1 MLTECIGSV
10 RPLDED
16 AMREA
21 RRRQERLTKPPGSLG
36 RLEELA
42 IRLAGM
48 TGRVRH
54 PRMQQKV
61 VILMAADHGI
71 TAEGVSAYP
80 AEVTAQMMSS
90 FARGTAAINVLAR
103 TMGARVVAVDIG
115 VKGSLEGC
123 EVRKVGPGTRNFLIE
138 PAMSR
143 AEAIRAVETG
153 ISIVGEEFAR
163 GLDLLATGDMGIG
176 NTTASSAITAVL
188 CGRPPAEVTGSG
200 TGLSREQVMRKI
212 EVVERA
218 IQVHRPDP
226 SDPLDVLAKV
236 GGFEIGGIAGLI
248 MGAAASRVPVL
259 IDGFISGAAA
269 LIAARLAPVV
279 RGYLIA
285 AHRSAEPGH
294 RIFLDHLKLDP
305 LLDLGLRLGEGTG
318 AVLAMPLV
326 EAAARL
332 LDEMATFEEAGVS
345 SRCVNNACG
354 ELSRTAQG
362 RPFDSAQDGPVER

>member
-1 MLTECIGSV
+1 MLTEWIRSI
-10 RPLDED
+10 RPLDEQ

-21 RRRQERLTKPPGSLG
+21 RRRQETLTKPPGSLG

-42 IRLAGM
+42 VCLAGM

-54 PRMQQKV
+54 PGLPHKV
-61 VILMAADHGI
+61 VIVMAADHGI
-71 TAEGVSAYP
+71 AAEGVSAYP
-80 AEVTAQMMSS
+80 AEVTAQMMLS
-90 FARGTAAINVLAR
+90 FARGTAAVNVLAR
-103 TMGARVVAVDIG
+103 TMGARVTTVDIG
-115 VKGSLEGC
+115 LKGSVEGC
-123 EVRKVGPGTRNFLIE
+123 GVRGAGCEARKVGPGTRNFLRE

-153 ISIVGEEFAR
+153 ISIVEEEHTR

-200 TGLSREQVMRKI
+200 TGLSHEQTMRKVH
-212 EVVERA
+212 VVEQA
-218 IQVHRPDP
+218 IQLHRPDP
-226 SDPLDVLAKV
+226 SDPLGVLAKV
-236 GGFEIGGIAGLI
+236 GGFEIGGIAGVIL
-248 MGAAASRVPVL
+248 GAAASRVPVL

-269 LIAARLAPVV
+269 LIAVRLAPQA

-285 AHRSAEPGH
+285 AHRSPEPGH
-294 RIFLDHLKLDP
+294 QALLDQLALEP
-305 LLDLGLRLGEGTG
+305 ILDLGLRLGEGTG
-318 AVLAMPLV
+318 AVLAMPIV

-345 SRCVNNACG
+345 N
-354 ELSRTAQG
+354 RT
-362 RPFDSAQDGPVER
+362 FDLA

>member
-1 MLTECIGSV
+1 MLTECIRSV

-42 IRLAGM
+42 VCLVGM
-48 TGRVRH
+48 TGRVRS
-54 PRMQQKV
+54 PQMQHKV
-61 VILMAADHGI
+61 VIVMAADHGI
-71 TAEGVSAYP
+71 TAERVSAYP
-80 AEVTAQMMSS
+80 AEVTAQMVLS

-103 TMGARVVAVDIG
+103 TIGARVVTVDIG
-115 VKGSLEGC
+115 VKGSVGGREGRGAMSEVEEVRGARC

-143 AEAIRAVETG
+143 AEAVRAVETG
-153 ISIVGEEFAR
+153 ISLVAEERAR

-188 CGRPPAEVTGSG
+188 CGRPPAEVTGAG
-200 TGLSREQVMRKI
+200 TGLSHEQVMRKI

-218 IQVHRPDP
+218 IQLHRPDP

-248 MGAAASRVPVL
+248 LGAAASRVPVM
-259 IDGFISGAAA
+259 IDGFVSGAAA
-269 LIAARLAPVV
+269 LIAARLAPLV

-285 AHRSAEPGH
+285 AHRSSERGH
-294 RIFLDHLKLDP
+294 RVLLDHLKLDP

-318 AVLAMPLV
+318 AVLAMPIV

-345 SRCVNNACG
+345 CRSVDPA
-354 ELSRTAQG
+354 
-362 RPFDSAQDGPVER
+362 